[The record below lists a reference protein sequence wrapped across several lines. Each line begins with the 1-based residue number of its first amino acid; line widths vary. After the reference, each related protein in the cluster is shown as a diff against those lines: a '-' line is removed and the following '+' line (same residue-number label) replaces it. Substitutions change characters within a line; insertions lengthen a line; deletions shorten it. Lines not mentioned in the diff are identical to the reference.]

1 MKRDLTIR
9 LRIPGYKTTLI
20 FLWFLNIY
28 TLSVVRFLL
37 VRVGINEGPI
47 RTAVLWLAA
56 TIPFIGYLIYL
67 PKIGFSRFAPFFL
80 LFLVIATAWGFT
92 ALTNPA
98 AAVFLVRDTYGP
110 ERFFRPDAPL
120 FAFLFFLMF
129 DDPKEL
135 HRDVTSFAYL
145 YFFYEVVVS
154 LIPAMLRGYWI
165 NVGPS
170 GEELH
175 SRYSLSFGYAM
186 CFPTIVFMHNAIR
199 KKNLFHIV
207 AAVAG
212 VICIVLNGNRGAL
225 LLPIIFVAL
234 MVHSGIVQGRS
245 VSKKALKITLILF
258 FCAGVLF
265 FGEWLLRQLASMLVK
280 AGISSRSLNMIL
292 EGSITD
298 ENGREI
304 IWQTVIAAIKK
315 GNILGYGV
323 YGDRPFVFPVHYVG
337 YSHNLFLELIVSFGA
352 VGVLIILWIIGD
364 AVYMFFFCRDRDW
377 RELYMIFFAISC
389 QLMLSLSFWYVWEF
403 WAAVAIAF
411 RYRWLG
417 RRKTRFCGFE
427 ACRSS

>member
-1 MKRDLTIR
+1 
-9 LRIPGYKTTLI
+9 
-20 FLWFLNIY
+20 
-28 TLSVVRFLL
+28 
-37 VRVGINEGPI
+37 
-47 RTAVLWLAA
+47 
-56 TIPFIGYLIYL
+56 
-67 PKIGFSRFAPFFL
+67 
-80 LFLVIATAWGFT
+80 
-92 ALTNPA
+92 
-98 AAVFLVRDTYGP
+98 
-110 ERFFRPDAPL
+110 
-120 FAFLFFLMF
+120 
-129 DDPKEL
+129 
-135 HRDVTSFAYL
+135 
-145 YFFYEVVVS
+145 
-154 LIPAMLRGYWI
+154 
-165 NVGPS
+165 
-170 GEELH
+170 
-175 SRYSLSFGYAM
+175 
-186 CFPTIVFMHNAIR
+186 
-199 KKNLFHIV
+199 
-207 AAVAG
+207 
-212 VICIVLNGNRGAL
+212 
-225 LLPIIFVAL
+225 
-234 MVHSGIVQGRS
+234 
-245 VSKKALKITLILF
+245 
-258 FCAGVLF
+258 
-265 FGEWLLRQLASMLVK
+265 
-280 AGISSRSLNMIL
+280 MIL